1 MYYVA
6 SCSFNK
12 YRKSTPSEASW
23 TLISTYSERDS
34 LSSYESYHYKP
45 FALMHYSRF
54 VISVFLTQPLFFYQ
68 NKFTRKQQ
76 SSFSSI
82 KHIGPIHIAQ
92 SHCLIH
98 TTTSF
103 YCVPLL
109 LSWDHM
115 NICLQ
120 QTDLI
125 SLQIQICIK
134 TKHKGNRSIFNWIAL
149 GTLHDFHYV
158 YCLILQISGHVG
170 SVLNLSEKHQN

>member
-1 MYYVA
+1 MYCVA

-12 YRKSTPSEASW
+12 YRKSTLSEARW

-45 FALMHYSRF
+45 SALMHYSRF
-54 VISVFLTQPLFFYQ
+54 VISVFLTQPLSFFFFFKI
-68 NKFTRKQQ
+68 N
-76 SSFSSI
+76 SPGNNNPLFSSI
-82 KHIGPIHIAQ
+82 KRIGPIHNAQ

-103 YCVPLL
+103 YCFPSL

-125 SLQIQICIK
+125 SLQIQICTK
-134 TKHKGNRSIFNWIAL
+134 TKHKGNRSIFNWIAFRYTAWFPL
-149 GTLHDFHYV
+149 CLLPDFANLWA
-158 YCLILQISGHVG
+158 CRIS
-170 SVLNLSEKHQN
+170 S

>member
-1 MYYVA
+1 MYCVA

-12 YRKSTPSEASW
+12 YRKSTLSEARW

-45 FALMHYSRF
+45 SALMHYSRF
-54 VISVFLTQPLFFYQ
+54 VISVFLTQPLFFFFQ
-68 NKFTRKQQ
+68 NKFSRKQQ

-82 KHIGPIHIAQ
+82 KRIGPIHNAQ

-103 YCVPLL
+103 YCFPSL

-125 SLQIQICIK
+125 SLQIQICTK
-134 TKHKGNRSIFNWIAL
+134 TKHKGNRSIFNWIAFRYTAWFPL
-149 GTLHDFHYV
+149 CLLPDFANLWA
-158 YCLILQISGHVG
+158 CRIS
-170 SVLNLSEKHQN
+170 S